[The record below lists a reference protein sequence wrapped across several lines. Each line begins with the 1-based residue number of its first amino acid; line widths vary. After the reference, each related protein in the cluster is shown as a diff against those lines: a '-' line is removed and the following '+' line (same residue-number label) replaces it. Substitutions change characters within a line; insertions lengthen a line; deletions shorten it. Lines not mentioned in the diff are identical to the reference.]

1 MKKVLIHSIVF
12 HPDGVSTAYLY
23 NDIALGLINKGFEVI
38 ALTTTPHYN
47 FSKPINEEN
56 GFQKKLFGLYYK
68 SNFKGVEI
76 FHIPQKK
83 YKSSIKRL
91 FGFLY
96 WHIVSVL
103 IGLLLIRFDFVLS
116 PSPPPTIGFI
126 SIILGKIKR
135 AKIVYNVQEIYPD
148 ILINQKKVNSKIL
161 IYILRKLEKFVYDY
175 SDAVVTIDIIF
186 YNTIVSRFKHS
197 NKLKIIP
204 NFVDTQVFKP
214 EKEYNG
220 FIDINDYNI
229 KGLKAMYAGNIGHAQ
244 DWKTLIEVAK
254 ALKDYP
260 VEFFII
266 GEGAKKDELIEEVK
280 SHNISNIKL
289 FPYQKRE
296 LMSRINAF
304 ADVHFIFM
312 EPSAASQGF
321 PSKVYSILA
330 CGKPI
335 IVASTIDSPIISFL
349 NKLNVGF
356 LVTSESKTQKIE
368 ELKNAFIKYIDNASI
383 IKTHSDN
390 ARKEIIMNY
399 SKDVVVQQYVTL
411 LQEL

>member
-23 NDIALGLINKGFEVI
+23 NDIALGLINNGFEVT

-47 FSKPINEEN
+47 FSSPINEEN

-68 SNFKGVEI
+68 SNFEGIEI

-103 IGLLLIRFDFVLS
+103 IGLFLVRFDFVLS

-135 AKIVYNVQEIYPD
+135 AKIIYNVQEIYPD
-148 ILINQKKVNSKIL
+148 LLINRKSVNSKIL
-161 IYILRKLEKFVYDY
+161 IRILRKLEKFVYDY
-175 SDAVVTIDIIF
+175 SDAVVTIDDIF
-186 YNTIVSRFKHS
+186 YNTIVSRFK
-197 NKLKIIP
+197 NPKKLKIIP
-204 NFVDTQVFKP
+204 NFVDTQVYKP
-214 EKEYNG
+214 EKEYDG
-220 FIDINDYNI
+220 FIDKRDYNF
-229 KGLKAMYAGNIGHAQ
+229 KGLKVMYAGNIGHAQ
-244 DWKTLIEVAK
+244 DWNTLIEVAK
-254 ALKDYP
+254 ELKDYP

-266 GEGAKKDELIEEVK
+266 GEGAKKDELIKEIK
-280 SHNISNIKL
+280 SDNIRNIKL

-312 EPSAASQGF
+312 EPSVASQGF

-335 IVASTIDSPIISFL
+335 IVASTIDSPLVSFL
-349 NKLNVGF
+349 NNLNVGF
-356 LVTSESKTQKIE
+356 LVTNENKTQRIT
-368 ELKNAFIKYIDNASI
+368 ELKNSFISYIDDASLV
-383 IKTHSDN
+383 KTHSEN
-390 ARKEIIMNY
+390 ARKAIIMNY
-399 SKDVVVQQYVTL
+399 SKEVVVQQYVKL